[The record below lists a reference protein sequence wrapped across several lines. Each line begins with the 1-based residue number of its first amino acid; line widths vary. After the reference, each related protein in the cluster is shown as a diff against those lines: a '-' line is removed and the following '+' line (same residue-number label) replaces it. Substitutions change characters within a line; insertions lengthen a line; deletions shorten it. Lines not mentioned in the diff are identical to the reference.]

1 MGGTGWTGW
10 MDAQDDSAAE
20 FEFDERAG
28 EDGRVVWGSEFEL
41 EECRRLFRDRQVRGG
56 APPVHE
62 CLIGDSVLA
71 AEYCGALIVLFK
83 IPNDAGLLFVG
94 VARA

>member
-1 MGGTGWTGW
+1 

-28 EDGRVVWGSEFEL
+28 EDGRVVWGAEFEL

-62 CLIGDSVLA
+62 CLIGNSALA
-71 AEYCGALIVLFK
+71 AESGGVLVVLLK
-83 IPNDAGLLFVG
+83 IPDDAGLLFVG